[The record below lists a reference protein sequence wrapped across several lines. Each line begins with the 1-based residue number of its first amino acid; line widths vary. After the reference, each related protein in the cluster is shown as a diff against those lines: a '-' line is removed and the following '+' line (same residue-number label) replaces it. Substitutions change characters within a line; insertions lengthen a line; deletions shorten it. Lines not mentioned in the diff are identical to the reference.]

1 VIRRT
6 IEADGALRLSAEGCC
21 FVYRRPAPGVV
32 LIQIQGHDRGQFGQ
46 ATTNELMGDLNTYAP
61 IELFVDTSEV
71 FAATGSVSDHWG
83 AWFSSNRAALK
94 RVTIL
99 TRSKL
104 VHLTIEISKLFSR
117 TGELI
122 RIYLDPVNFE
132 RALGRAVP
140 GFRLRTGG
148 EE

>member
-1 VIRRT
+1 M
-6 IEADGALRLSAEGCC
+6 IEADGSLRLSAEGCC
-21 FVYRRPAPGVV
+21 FTYRRPAPGVV

-46 ATTNELMGDLNTYAP
+46 ATTDELLGDLNTYAP
-61 IELFVDTSEV
+61 IELFVDTTDV
-71 FAATGSVSDHWG
+71 QAATGSVSDHWT
-83 AWFSSNRAALK
+83 AWFKSNRSALK

-132 RALGRAVP
+132 RAISRSVP
-140 GFRLRTGG
+140 GFRLRPGG
-148 EE
+148 DS